1 MPKFTITESRLN
13 ELISESIDE
22 VLMESLEDEGK
33 LGDFARGVYNK
44 AKGGLQKAGQY
55 LKDKGVAGAAADL
68 YYGARYGLQ
77 NAQKKWEAAK
87 LYQRAK
93 NVDFDPMKPYE
104 DKYGK
109 EFADKMRAQRGDN
122 YGINRY
128 NKMAQVWN
136 GDTGPNS
143 NDNAQAPVAG
153 ATAQSAPAAGSK
165 PVSNVQPMAIPKGG
179 NVQPTQRTQTAKPRA
194 KKAAPKA

>member
-77 NAQKKWEAAK
+77 NAKKNWEASK

-93 NVDFDPMKPYE
+93 NVDYDPLQMYYE
-104 DKYGK
+104 KYGP
-109 EFADKMRAQRGDN
+109 EFVQKMLAQRGDN
-122 YGINRY
+122 YGDNRY
-128 NKMAQVWN
+128 AKMTNVWN
-136 GDTGPNS
+136 GNTGPNS
-143 NDNAQAPVAG
+143 NGNAQAPV
-153 ATAQSAPAAGSK
+153 AGSK